1 MEMGL
6 STLVWVSEFRP
17 LSTLLI
23 SMISFLVKSLTL
35 PLPHKLLKKT
45 SRIIVRGRTRESAV
59 RDPAL
64 NRVKRLGEGAIR
76 LDRRPSGR
84 K

>member
-23 SMISFLVKSLTL
+23 STISFLVMSLTL

-45 SRIIVRGRTRESAV
+45 PRIIVRGRTRESDV
-59 RDPAL
+59 RNPAL
-64 NRVKRLGEGAIR
+64 NHVKRLG
-76 LDRRPSGR
+76 GR
-84 K
+84 SNQA

>member
-23 SMISFLVKSLTL
+23 STISFLVMSLTF
-35 PLPHKLLKKT
+35 PLPHKLPKKT
-45 SRIIVRGRTRESAV
+45 SRIIVRGRTREPDV
-59 RDPAL
+59 RNPAL
-64 NRVKRLGEGAIR
+64 NHVKRLG
-76 LDRRPSGR
+76 GR
-84 K
+84 SKQV